1 MKRWYVVNTKPKKES
16 HVEKIFREASFDV
29 YNPQY
34 KFEKRI
40 RPFFPGYVFLK
51 YDDDQP
57 FRLVGYTRGVKKVVG
72 NRSGP
77 IALPDEII
85 DGIRSREKDGLIELE
100 KFGETPAEG
109 DEIEV
114 VEGPLKGLR
123 GIFLKTV
130 SDRERVMILMNYVS
144 YQGTLLIELG
154 KLKKTLPH

>member
-40 RPFFPGYVFLK
+40 RSFFPGYVFLK

-72 NRSGP
+72 NRNGP
-77 IALPDEII
+77 ISLPDEII

-144 YQGTLLIELG
+144 YQGTLLIELA